1 MLWSLTTATA
11 YHEAAK
17 AGFDTSAFEP
27 PELMMGFD
35 GWVSD
40 FFELSSDRQIGMGVG
55 PIPAS
60 SIDRHTASWDY
71 DSADMFRACIRAMD
85 GAYMAH
91 VNKSG
96 SGTDNGDQ
104 GSKPMTAQEA
114 FKAAF
119 GGGRINRANG
129 KGRNV

>member
-1 MLWSLTTATA
+1 MLWSLKTATA

-96 SGTDNGDQ
+96 SDTDNGDQ

-119 GGGRINRANG
+119 GNGKMNRADR
-129 KGRNV
+129 KGRNA

>member
-1 MLWSLTTATA
+1 MWSLTTATS

-17 AGFDTSAFEP
+17 AGFDTSLFEP

-35 GWVSD
+35 GWVAD

-60 SIDRHTASWDY
+60 SIDRHTATWDH
-71 DSADMFRACIRAMD
+71 DDADMFRTCIRAMD
-85 GAYMAH
+85 GVYMAH

-96 SGTDNGDQ
+96 GGNDGARQDE
-104 GSKPMTAQEA
+104 KPKTAQEA
-114 FKAAF
+114 FRAAF
-119 GGGRINRANG
+119 GGGKINRANG